1 MRDFLKTLIDSGDV
15 DIVRRPTDP
24 RFELAAVTEASQR
37 QCDRVVLFENVM
49 SSELSVATNLYG
61 SRDRLLSLV
70 GATDGNFC
78 KRWTELVGS
87 ASASGSRPV
96 TRETDCQE
104 PASGK
109 LSQLPQIQYFEHD
122 AGPYITAGIF
132 LARDPDTGVPNLS
145 FHRAMHVDDT
155 ELRIRLGDSHDL
167 TDYYTRAEAR
177 GEPLEVAMMI
187 GAPPEVFLAAAASI
201 PADADELAVAAAIAK
216 RPVAVR
222 PGRTV
227 SLEIPVDAEIVVEGR
242 LRPGV
247 RRPEGPFGEFM
258 GYYVPVGNNVV
269 MEVTEVSLREGAV
282 YHSLLCGSPEDM
294 RTLEV
299 SVATRI
305 YSYLVERLP
314 GIIDVSCSPTLL
326 NTVVKID
333 KQFDDHPRQV
343 LMAAFDAHSDYS
355 KACFVV
361 DEDVDIHDL
370 DDVFWAYLTRGR
382 ADTRAMILADRPG
395 FYRDPHRDHWG
406 RLGIDATK
414 PLGRQNEFVRKR
426 IPGARDINLSDYL
439 E

>member
-1 MRDFLKTLIDSGDV
+1 MRNFLENLIEGGDV
-15 DIVRRPTDP
+15 DIVSRETDP
-24 RFELAAVTEASQR
+24 RFELAAVTQASQ
-37 QCDRVVLFENVM
+37 QQSDRVLLFENVTG
-49 SSELSVATNLYG
+49 SELPVATNLYG

-70 GATDGNFC
+70 GAGDGNFC
-78 KRWTELVGS
+78 KRWTELVRT
-87 ASASGSRPV
+87 ASAIHSQPV
-96 TRETDCQE
+96 TTETDCDELQ
-104 PASGK
+104 SGQ
-109 LSQLPQIQYFEHD
+109 LSQLPKIQYFERD

-132 LARDPDTGVPNLS
+132 LARDPDTGVCNLS
-145 FHRAMHVDDT
+145 FHRAMHVDDN
-155 ELRIRLGDSHDL
+155 ELRIRLGDSHDMA
-167 TDYYTRAEAR
+167 DYHARAEAR

-201 PADADELAVAAAIAK
+201 PPDADEMAIAAAIAK

-227 SLEIPVDAEIVVEGR
+227 SLDIPAHTEIVVEGR
-242 LRPGV
+242 LQPGI

-269 MEVTEVSLREGAV
+269 MEVTDVGLRRGAV

-305 YSYLVERLP
+305 YSYLVDRLP
-314 GIIDVSCSPTLL
+314 GIIDVACSPTLL

-343 LMAAFDAHSDYS
+343 IMAAFDAHPDYS

-361 DEDVDIHDL
+361 DEDIDIHDL
-370 DDVFWAYLTRGR
+370 DDVFWSYLTRGR

-414 PLGRQNEFVRKR
+414 PLNRQNEFVRKS
-426 IPGARDINLSDYL
+426 IPGASKIRLSDYL